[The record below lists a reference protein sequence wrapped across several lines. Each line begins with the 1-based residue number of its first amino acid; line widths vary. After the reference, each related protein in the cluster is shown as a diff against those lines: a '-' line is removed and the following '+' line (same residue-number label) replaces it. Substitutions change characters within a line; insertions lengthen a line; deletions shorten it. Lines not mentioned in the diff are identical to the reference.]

1 MPSADLV
8 LPSAGPDP
16 IRWDTALAAVLGY
29 ARGRRPLYF
38 RSPSRPEGR
47 WVRVPAYGYERFD
60 RRPRSEAPLGEPD
73 ILTAEG
79 LHGRLDPAGWTALRD
94 ALIDLRPVADA
105 AVDRAAGRPLWEL
118 PDDEFSVLAEPGTVG
133 AGLREIREHGP
144 DARPH
149 YVAAALHHRRPEL
162 FPLLVRT
169 TRWQL
174 LPHVREG
181 DSGMEAVIHR
191 ELRANAD
198 AFDSLETAV
207 AALLAPA
214 GSPLTRLRLHDV
226 LLWLSGSLRLA
237 HAVQLGLATD
247 EWQVFRSA
255 SPV

>member
-1 MPSADLV
+1 MPSDLV
-8 LPSAGPDP
+8 LPSAGPEP

-47 WVRVPAYGYERFD
+47 WVRVLAYGYERFD

-79 LHGRLDPAGWTALRD
+79 LHGRLDPAGWTALLA
-94 ALIDLRPVADA
+94 ALKALRPLADA
-105 AVDRAAGRPLWEL
+105 TADRAGGRPFWEL

-133 AGLREIREHGP
+133 ACLREIREH
-144 DARPH
+144 DSDVRPQ
-149 YVAAALHHRRPEL
+149 YLTAALHHRRPEV
-162 FPLLVRT
+162 FPLLART
-169 TRWQL
+169 TRWQF

-181 DSGMEAVIHR
+181 DSGVEAVIHR

-198 AFDSLETAV
+198 AFAALESAV
-207 AALLAPA
+207 AQRLDT
-214 GSPLTRLRLHDV
+214 PLTRLRLHDV
-226 LLWLSGSLRLA
+226 LVWLSGSLRLA

-247 EWQVFRSA
+247 VWQDFRPA
-255 SPV
+255 QPV